1 MSNVSE
7 TIWAGAYDVFIMWGC
22 NRVGLEMMKNGQ
34 IVKGHGREFGY
45 YPGDID
51 NPVRD
56 FV

>member
-1 MSNVSE
+1 MSNVSK

-51 NPVRD
+51 NPVRV